1 MTCKKSADDIAQ
13 NRWHCQRI
21 TKVISVPLMLFP
33 ILEAFL
39 RDFPLRKRVEKTAFL
54 LISHLMKK
62 DGDDIL
68 NDLLIRNVDDYVLMR
83 LTEMAKSKGISRSA
97 YVRDQ
102 LTLLSEYPDLM
113 EKDEAYKRMF
123 DRVIPILEKTLEMLA
138 ANSTQMGET
147 RQILY
152 EVRALLKERMM

>member
-1 MTCKKSADDIAQ
+1 MALPTYHESDISSPYALSDLGGFFE
-13 NRWHCQRI
+13 RFSPAE
-21 TKVISVPLMLFP
+21 KV
-33 ILEAFL
+33 
-39 RDFPLRKRVEKTAFL
+39 RKNSLPFYFSSYKNG
-54 LISHLMKK
+54 
-62 DGDDIL
+62 GDDIL

-83 LTEMAKSKGISRSA
+83 LSEMAKSKGVSRSA

-152 EVRALLKERMM
+152 EVRTLLKERKM

>member
-1 MTCKKSADDIAQ
+1 MEIHVRGLDSYVV
-13 NRWHCQRI
+13 NRL
-21 TKVISVPLMLFP
+21 S
-33 ILEAFL
+33 
-39 RDFPLRKRVEKTAFL
+39 D
-54 LISHLMKK
+54 
-62 DGDDIL
+62 
-68 NDLLIRNVDDYVLMR
+68 
-83 LTEMAKSKGISRSA
+83 MAKSKGLSLNG
-97 YVRDQ
+97 YLRDQ

-152 EVRALLKERMM
+152 EVRTLLKERKM

>member
-1 MTCKKSADDIAQ
+1 M
-13 NRWHCQRI
+13 
-21 TKVISVPLMLFP
+21 
-33 ILEAFL
+33 
-39 RDFPLRKRVEKTAFL
+39 
-54 LISHLMKK
+54 
-62 DGDDIL
+62 

-83 LTEMAKSKGISRSA
+83 LSEMAKSKGVSRSA

-152 EVRALLKERMM
+152 EVRTLLKERKT